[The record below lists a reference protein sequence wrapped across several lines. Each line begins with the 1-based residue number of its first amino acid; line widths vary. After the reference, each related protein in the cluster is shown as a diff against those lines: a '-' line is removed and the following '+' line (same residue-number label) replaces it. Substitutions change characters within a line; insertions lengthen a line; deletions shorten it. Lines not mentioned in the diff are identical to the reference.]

1 MRIIAA
7 LVMMASCLECVG
19 NAQDSPGVH
28 KLRQSL
34 DHLRELGADDRLE
47 SLSPAD
53 RSMLTTAV
61 LAEIRPPRGSN
72 ESISDDDLRSQIAQ
86 MGNQAYRS
94 ERRWRAGDCS
104 SGIGRLLQSDWQLRF
119 LGVHED
125 LPMG

>member
-53 RSMLTTAV
+53 RSV
-61 LAEIRPPRGSN
+61 DYSGPC
-72 ESISDDDLRSQIAQ
+72 
-86 MGNQAYRS
+86 
-94 ERRWRAGDCS
+94 GDS
-104 SGIGRLLQSDWQLRF
+104 AASWF
-119 LGVHED
+119 E
-125 LPMG
+125 